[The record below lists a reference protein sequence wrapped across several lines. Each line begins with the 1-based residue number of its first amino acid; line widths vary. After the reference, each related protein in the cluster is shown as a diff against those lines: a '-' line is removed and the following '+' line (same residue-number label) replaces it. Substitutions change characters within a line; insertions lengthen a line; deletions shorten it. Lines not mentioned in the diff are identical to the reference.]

1 MSVGVYVTVFRK
13 LVQSQGI
20 NYAFTNMSKYV
31 FNFLFVPLIY
41 CVTIFIFELFQT
53 MVPSILVQGYMLF
66 CNLVNQLQN

>member
-31 FNFLFVPLIY
+31 FNFLFVSLIS
-41 CVTIFIFELFQT
+41 LFT
-53 MVPSILVQGYMLF
+53 NYVVYVLDSA
-66 CNLVNQLQN
+66 